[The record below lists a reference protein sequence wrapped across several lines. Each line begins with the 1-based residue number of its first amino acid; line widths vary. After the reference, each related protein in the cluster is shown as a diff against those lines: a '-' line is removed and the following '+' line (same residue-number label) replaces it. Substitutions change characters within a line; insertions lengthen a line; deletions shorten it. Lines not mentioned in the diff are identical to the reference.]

1 MDDVTVVFMAPGTL
15 RDLLEERRDMHA
27 TIAHLEQRL
36 QDAEA
41 DARRFC
47 GLAGAAMRGEA
58 VVEGRGMRVEDMEP
72 GPRLEA
78 LISEH
83 K

>member
-1 MDDVTVVFMAPGTL
+1 MRLTPERIDRLEKALDLGSHVPVL
-15 RDLLEERRDMHA
+15 RVISDGDLADLLTDWRELHA
-27 TIAHLEQRL
+27 TVARLEQRL

-58 VVEGRGMRVEDMEP
+58 MVEG
-72 GPRLEA
+72 
-78 LISEH
+78 
-83 K
+83 